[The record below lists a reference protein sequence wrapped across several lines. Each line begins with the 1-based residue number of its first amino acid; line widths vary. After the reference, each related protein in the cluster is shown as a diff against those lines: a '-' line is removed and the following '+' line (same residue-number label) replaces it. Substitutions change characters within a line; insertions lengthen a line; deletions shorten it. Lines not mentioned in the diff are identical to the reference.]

1 MNKEFE
7 NYWDV
12 QCALEEVR
20 DNIEVIL
27 HDCGKSKEEEE
38 ARIYDDARE
47 ARFYAEFLEKL
58 MERTEFDDGDKQT
71 LKFVVSWL
79 YLVAKR
85 KEELR

>member
-1 MNKEFE
+1 M
-7 NYWDV
+7 DV
-12 QCALEEVR
+12 QSSLEEVR
-20 DNIEVIL
+20 DNLEIVI

-38 ARIYDDARE
+38 ARIRDDARE

-58 MERTEFDDGDKQT
+58 MNRTEFDEGDKQT